1 MVQLVTILTSIQ
13 QKYITK
19 SKMIKFYYTILIMFI
34 ILSCGGDNNERS
46 YEIPD
51 LKDNIKAFIDSRK
64 CFNKDT
70 NVVRVYLEV
79 KNDTLSVQLADIY
92 PNVKKMK
99 YNYDTVLY
107 GHRIIF
113 TGDRIKGYCKGSIE
127 NQYPSDLVEISKS
140 REWPFTEEFTAW
152 LFLYK
157 DGKLI
162 YKNQPC
168 AEIR

>member
-1 MVQLVTILTSIQ
+1 VVVS
-13 QKYITK
+13 
-19 SKMIKFYYTILIMFI
+19 LI
-34 ILSCGGDNNERS
+34 
-46 YEIPD
+46 
-51 LKDNIKAFIDSRK
+51 
-64 CFNKDT
+64 
-70 NVVRVYLEV
+70 V
-79 KNDTLSVQLADIY
+79 KNDTLSVEMADAY
-92 PNVKKMK
+92 PNVKEMN

-113 TGDRIKGYCKGSIE
+113 TGDRIKEYSKKSSV

-162 YKNQPC
+162 YKSQPC
-168 AEIR
+168 AEIK